1 MAKSTGGGKMS
12 DKTALAIRKMI
23 GYNSPDLRRINHA
36 LKVFG
41 FASAIGAEEDLNGKQ
56 MEILEAAAVFHDIG
70 IHKAEEIHKCASGD
84 YQQKLGP
91 DVARP
96 QLLELGYSPQ
106 QVEEIC
112 YLIGHHHTYTIK
124 ENKLLQMLIEA
135 DFIVNIDEK
144 DFPEGTDYKKI
155 RDKIFVTET
164 GKKFINALIINKEN
178 TV

>member
-1 MAKSTGGGKMS
+1 MS

-23 GYNSPDLRRINHA
+23 GYNSPDLKRINHA

-41 FASAIGAEEDLNGKQ
+41 FASAIGAQENLNHKE

-70 IHKAEEIHKCASGD
+70 IHKAEEIYKCASGD

-96 QLLELGYSPQ
+96 QLLELGYSLE

-124 ENKLLQMLIEA
+124 DNKLLQMLIEA

-155 RDKIFVTET
+155 RDKIFITET
-164 GKKFINALIINKEN
+164 GKKFINSLIIEKIN
-178 TV
+178 

>member
-1 MAKSTGGGKMS
+1 MS
-12 DKTALAIRKMI
+12 EKTAMAIRKMI
-23 GYNSPDLRRINHA
+23 DYNSPDLRRINHA
-36 LKVFG
+36 IKVFG
-41 FASAIGAEEDLNGKQ
+41 FASAIGAEEGLNGKD

-70 IHKAEEIHKCASGD
+70 IHKAEEIYNCASGD

-96 QLLELGYSPQ
+96 QLLELGYSLE
-106 QVEEIC
+106 QVDEIC

-124 ENKLLQMLIEA
+124 DNPLLQMLIEA

-164 GKKFINALIINKEN
+164 GIKFINSLIIERAN
-178 TV
+178 

>member
-1 MAKSTGGGKMS
+1 MS
-12 DKTALAIRKMI
+12 EKTAMAIRKMI
-23 GYNSPDLRRINHA
+23 GYNSPDLKRINHA

-41 FASAIGAEEDLNGKQ
+41 FASAIGAEEGLNGKDL
-56 MEILEAAAVFHDIG
+56 EILEAAAIFHDIG
-70 IHKAEEIHKCASGD
+70 IHKAEEVYNCASGD

-96 QLLELGYSPQ
+96 QLLELGYSLE

-124 ENKLLQMLIEA
+124 DNLLLQMLIEA

-144 DFPEGTDYKKI
+144 DFPEGTDYKII
-155 RDKIFVTET
+155 RDKIFVTKI
-164 GKKFINALIINKEN
+164 GKKFINSLIIEIAN
-178 TV
+178 

>member
-1 MAKSTGGGKMS
+1 MS
-12 DKTALAIRKMI
+12 DRTAIAIRKMI

-36 LKVFG
+36 LKVLG
-41 FASAIGAEEDLNGKQ
+41 FASAIGAQENLDEKE

-70 IHKAEEIHKCASGD
+70 IHKAQEIYNCATGE

-91 DVARP
+91 VVARP
-96 QLLELGYSPQ
+96 LLLELGYSIA

-124 ENKLLQMLIEA
+124 NNKLLQMLIEA

-144 DFPEGTDYKKI
+144 DLPVGTDFKKI

-164 GKKFINALIINKEN
+164 GKKLINSLIIEATN
-178 TV
+178 

>member
-1 MAKSTGGGKMS
+1 
-12 DKTALAIRKMI
+12 MI
-23 GYNSPDLRRINHA
+23 EYNAPDLRRINHA

-41 FASAIGAEEDLNGKQ
+41 FASAIGAGENLNDKEL
-56 MEILEAAAVFHDIG
+56 EILEASAVFHDIG
-70 IHKAEEIHKCASGD
+70 IHKAEEIYKCASGD

-96 QLLELGYSPQ
+96 QLLELGYSLK

-124 ENKLLQMLIEA
+124 ENNLLQMLIEA

-144 DFPEGTDYKKI
+144 EFPNETDYEKL

-164 GKKFINALIINKEN
+164 GKKLINSLIIDKAK
-178 TV
+178 

>member
-1 MAKSTGGGKMS
+1 MS
-12 DKTALAIRKMI
+12 DKTAMAIRKMI
-23 GYNSPDLRRINHA
+23 DYNSPDLRRINHA

-41 FASAIGAEEDLNGKQ
+41 FASAIGAEEGLDGNDL
-56 MEILEAAAVFHDIG
+56 EILEAAAVFHDIG
-70 IHKAEEIHKCASGD
+70 IHKAEEIYNCASGD

-96 QLLELGYSPQ
+96 QLLELGYSLEQ
-106 QVEEIC
+106 IEKIC

-124 ENKLLQMLIEA
+124 DNPLLQMLIEA

-144 DFPEGTDYKKI
+144 DFPEGTDSKKI

-164 GKKFINALIINKEN
+164 GKKLINALIIKKAN
-178 TV
+178 

>member
-1 MAKSTGGGKMS
+1 MT

-23 GYNSPDLRRINHA
+23 DYNAPDLRRINHA
-36 LKVFG
+36 IKVFG
-41 FASAIGAEEDLNGKQ
+41 FASAIGAGEKLDDKEL
-56 MEILEAAAVFHDIG
+56 EILEASAVFHDIG
-70 IHKAEEIHKCASGD
+70 IHKAEKIYKCASGD

-96 QLLELGYSPQ
+96 QLLELGYNLKQ
-106 QVEEIC
+106 IEKIC

-124 ENKLLQMLIEA
+124 DDNLLQMLIEA

-144 DFPEGTDYKKI
+144 EFPDETDYEKI

-164 GKKFINALIINKEN
+164 GKKLINSLIIDKAK
-178 TV
+178 